1 MKISQIITASALVA
15 ATMFTSCSDAPVSAP
30 AITDNIP
37 AILKGDK
44 NLSLDLA
51 GSTLHWKGEMLGLY
65 SHDGNVKIASG
76 SVGMKDGKINGGTF
90 TIDMAAIEPLDNGYD
105 EADHS
110 KANLIGHLSSP
121 DFFDIANHPT
131 ATFTITGA
139 TANTV
144 TGNLTLKGKTNPE
157 TIENVT
163 ITPDVTGAKIS
174 GKMKIDRKKYDVNFD
189 MPVKDKVLS
198 NDISFDINLVVKG

>member
-15 ATMFTSCSDAPVSAP
+15 ATMFTSCSEAP
-30 AITDNIP
+30 APAPAVADNTP

-44 NLSLDLA
+44 NLSVDLTA
-51 GSTLHWKGEMLGLY
+51 STLHWKGEMLGLY
-65 SHDGNVKIASG
+65 SHDGNVG
-76 SVGMKDGKINGGTF
+76 VTNGNVTMKDGVITGGSF
-90 TIDMAAIEPLDNGYD
+90 TIDMAAITPLDNGYD

-121 DFFDIANHPT
+121 DFFDTANHPT

-139 TANTV
+139 TATTV

-157 TIENVT
+157 TVENLT
-163 ITPDVTGAKIS
+163 LTADGTGAKIA
-174 GKMKIDRKKYDVNFD
+174 GKMKVDRKKYDVNFD

-198 NDISFDINLVVKG
+198 NDINFDINLVVKG